1 MGFQTGLAWRP
12 QQEREGNT
20 TKPTAVDKIL
30 DKIAPSEA
38 TRGKQMGKSFMSDYY
53 GMSLS
58 NVDKMFS
65 IDADGNLGLAMDKD
79 DNVLGKA
86 FPGVKDAF
94 DDYSRRA
101 KEHNIEPNLQ
111 EFGQMYTTNKQIYDQ
126 MLSNKLNTAMAKG
139 FTQNQVITAMQDDP
153 NFEMSNYINANQGAV
168 DSQGMPLFG
177 NFSSAAA
184 GDRFSVMDAIV
195 RGGREDAL
203 VGGGMVAYSK
213 KAKGAQKR
221 IPKEVKEQISKWGF
235 KMKGR
240 GKNATIDL
248 AKTKK
253 PKGVGRFLSTMS
265 KLLPKGV
272 AGKAVTKVATKLA
285 LYPAKALLGPLGW
298 ALIARDV
305 YQLTMGDMSIIKA
318 VQSSWNAEMGQQ
330 TNSQF

>member
-184 GDRFSVMDAIV
+184 GDRFSVMDALAH
-195 RGGREDAL
+195 GRKDLVAGAAAL
-203 VGGGMVAYSK
+203 K
-213 KAKGAQKR
+213 FKGDKR
-221 IPKEVKEQISKWGF
+221 VPKEVKEQISKWGF

-265 KLLPKGV
+265 RLLPKGV

-298 ALIARDV
+298 ALIAKDV
-305 YQLTMGDMSIIKA
+305 YDLTMGDMSIIKA